1 MTILEQ
7 SPVEP
12 LSGKSPDG
20 TIEPT
25 KRRIRLGMRWKML
38 AGFGAGFTVVFL
50 VVALVLLNWFTGE
63 ADRNLRQTLTGIAVG
78 GAQTIDGDPLPGL
91 IDDVPTRDSIAES
104 LGELYPAGA
113 GLLTGTPMTE
123 ELSKR
128 YPVDERYWALVD
140 ALVNIRRTN
149 PEASPYLYA
158 YDGAGELAYVT
169 SWAAR
174 GKPTADDSPAAG
186 VPYLISAEAVGAE
199 AVPYLLGG
207 LERTTQQPGS
217 YTDDFGDWISVYTPV
232 FDSNGAVVGGLG
244 VDYYYTYVSEV
255 RSQVITTLLWVFVPS
270 YLILMGIV
278 VWLSGWLTR
287 RLGRLSAATRRV
299 AEGDYDVD
307 LSGATDSR
315 FVDEMTDL
323 AGVFKTM
330 VAKVGIRERA
340 LSNQVQVLKVEI
352 NEQRRQQSVDE
363 IVDSDF
369 FAALTSKAS
378 SLRQK
383 IRDSEAADAAGDC
396 ARRAGPN

>member
-186 VPYLISAEAVGAE
+186 VPYLISAEAVGAD

-207 LERTTQQPGS
+207 LERTTEQPGS

-330 VAKVGIRERA
+330 VAKVRIRERT

-352 NEQRRQQSVDE
+352 DEQRRQQSVDE

-383 IRDSEAADAAGDC
+383 IRDSEAADAAGD
-396 ARRAGPN
+396 

>member
-38 AGFGAGFTVVFL
+38 AGFGAVFTVVFL

-383 IRDSEAADAAGDC
+383 IRDSEAADAAGD
-396 ARRAGPN
+396 

>member
-340 LSNQVQVLKVEI
+340 
-352 NEQRRQQSVDE
+352 
-363 IVDSDF
+363 
-369 FAALTSKAS
+369 
-378 SLRQK
+378 
-383 IRDSEAADAAGDC
+383 
-396 ARRAGPN
+396 

>member
-1 MTILEQ
+1 
-7 SPVEP
+7 
-12 LSGKSPDG
+12 
-20 TIEPT
+20 
-25 KRRIRLGMRWKML
+25 ML

-383 IRDSEAADAAGDC
+383 IRDSEAADAAGD
-396 ARRAGPN
+396 

>member
-12 LSGKSPDG
+12 LSGKTPDG
-20 TIEPT
+20 DLEPT

-91 IDDVPTRDSIAES
+91 IDDIPTRDSITES

-158 YDGAGELAYVT
+158 YDGTGDLAYVT

-207 LERTTQQPGS
+207 LERTTEQPGS

-330 VAKVGIRERA
+330 VAKVRIRERT

-352 NEQRRQQSVDE
+352 DEQRRQQAVDE

-383 IRDSEAADAAGDC
+383 IRDSKAAEAAGD
-396 ARRAGPN
+396 

>member
-7 SPVEP
+7 SSVEP
-12 LSGKSPDG
+12 LSGKTPDS

-78 GAQTIDGDPLPGL
+78 GAQTINGDPLPGL
-91 IDDVPTRDSIAES
+91 IDDIPTRDSIAES

-128 YPVDERYWALVD
+128 YPIDERYWALVD

-207 LERTTQQPGS
+207 LERTTEQPGS

-330 VAKVGIRERA
+330 VAKVGIRERT

-352 NEQRRQQSVDE
+352 DEQRRQQSVDE

-383 IRDSEAADAAGDC
+383 IRDSAAADAAADAAGD
-396 ARRAGPN
+396 

>member
-186 VPYLISAEAVGAE
+186 VPYLISAEAVGAD

-207 LERTTQQPGS
+207 LERTTEQPGS

-383 IRDSEAADAAGDC
+383 IRDSEAADAAGD
-396 ARRAGPN
+396 

>member
-7 SPVEP
+7 SSVEP
-12 LSGKSPDG
+12 LSGKTPDS

-91 IDDVPTRDSIAES
+91 IDDIPTRDSIAES

-128 YPVDERYWALVD
+128 YPIDERYWALVD

-207 LERTTQQPGS
+207 LERTTEQPGS

-330 VAKVGIRERA
+330 VAKVGIRERT

-352 NEQRRQQSVDE
+352 DEQRRQQSVDE

-383 IRDSEAADAAGDC
+383 IRDSAAADAAADAAGD
-396 ARRAGPN
+396 

>member
-12 LSGKSPDG
+12 LSGKTPDG
-20 TIEPT
+20 DLEPT

-91 IDDVPTRDSIAES
+91 IDDIPTRDSITES

-158 YDGAGELAYVT
+158 YDGTGDLAYVT

-207 LERTTQQPGS
+207 LERTTEQPGS

-330 VAKVGIRERA
+330 VAKVRIRERT

-352 NEQRRQQSVDE
+352 DEQRRQQAVDE

-383 IRDSEAADAAGDC
+383 IRDSKAADAAGD
-396 ARRAGPN
+396 

>member
-38 AGFGAGFTVVFL
+38 AGFGAGFTIVFL

-383 IRDSEAADAAGDC
+383 IRDSEAADAAGD
-396 ARRAGPN
+396 

>member
-104 LGELYPAGA
+104 LGELYPSGA

-186 VPYLISAEAVGAE
+186 VPYLISAEAVGAD

-207 LERTTQQPGS
+207 LERTTEQPGS

-369 FAALTSKAS
+369 FAALTTKAS

-383 IRDSEAADAAGDC
+383 IRDSEAADAAEAADADGD
-396 ARRAGPN
+396 

>member
-307 LSGATDSR
+307 HSGATDSR

-330 VAKVGIRERA
+330 VAKVRIRERT

-352 NEQRRQQSVDE
+352 DEQRRQQSVDE

-369 FAALTSKAS
+369 FAALTTKAS

-383 IRDSEAADAAGDC
+383 IRDSEAADAAEAADADGD
-396 ARRAGPN
+396 

>member
-12 LSGKSPDG
+12 LSGKSPDD
-20 TIEPT
+20 TFEPT

-383 IRDSEAADAAGDC
+383 IRDSEAADAAGD
-396 ARRAGPN
+396 

>member
-12 LSGKSPDG
+12 LSGKTPDG

-78 GAQTIDGDPLPGL
+78 GAQTINGDPLPGL
-91 IDDVPTRDSIAES
+91 IDDIPTRDSIAES

-128 YPVDERYWALVD
+128 YPIDERYWALVD

-207 LERTTQQPGS
+207 LERTTEQPGS

-330 VAKVGIRERA
+330 VAKVGIRERT

-352 NEQRRQQSVDE
+352 DEQRRQQSVDE

-383 IRDSEAADAAGDC
+383 IRDSEAADAAGD
-396 ARRAGPN
+396 

>member
-330 VAKVGIRERA
+330 VAKVRIRERT

-352 NEQRRQQSVDE
+352 DEQRRQQSVDE

-369 FAALTSKAS
+369 FAALTTKAS

-383 IRDSEAADAAGDC
+383 IRDSEAADAAGD
-396 ARRAGPN
+396 

>member
-158 YDGAGELAYVT
+158 YDGGGELAYVT

-330 VAKVGIRERA
+330 VAKVRIRERT

-383 IRDSEAADAAGDC
+383 IRDSEAADAAGD
-396 ARRAGPN
+396 

>member
-12 LSGKSPDG
+12 LSGKTPDG
-20 TIEPT
+20 DLEPT

-91 IDDVPTRDSIAES
+91 IDDIPTRDSITES

-158 YDGAGELAYVT
+158 YDGTGDLAYVT

-207 LERTTQQPGS
+207 LERTTEQPGS

-330 VAKVGIRERA
+330 VAKVRIRERT

-352 NEQRRQQSVDE
+352 DEQRRQQAVDE

-383 IRDSEAADAAGDC
+383 IRDSKAAEAADAAGD
-396 ARRAGPN
+396 

>member
-12 LSGKSPDG
+12 LSGKTPDS

-78 GAQTIDGDPLPGL
+78 GAQTINGDPLPGL
-91 IDDVPTRDSIAES
+91 IDDIPTRDSIAES

-128 YPVDERYWALVD
+128 YPIDERYWALVD

-207 LERTTQQPGS
+207 LERTTEQPGS

-330 VAKVGIRERA
+330 VAKVGIRERT

-352 NEQRRQQSVDE
+352 DEQRRQQSVDE

-383 IRDSEAADAAGDC
+383 IRDSEAADAAGD
-396 ARRAGPN
+396 

>member
-12 LSGKSPDG
+12 LSGKTPDS

-78 GAQTIDGDPLPGL
+78 GAQTINGDPLPGL
-91 IDDVPTRDSIAES
+91 IDDIPTRDSIAES

-128 YPVDERYWALVD
+128 YPIDERYWALVD

-207 LERTTQQPGS
+207 LERTTEQPGS

-330 VAKVGIRERA
+330 VAKVGIRERT

-352 NEQRRQQSVDE
+352 DEQRRQQSVDE

-383 IRDSEAADAAGDC
+383 IRDSAAADAAADAAGD
-396 ARRAGPN
+396 

>member
-104 LGELYPAGA
+104 LGELYPSGA

-199 AVPYLLGG
+199 AVQYLLGG

-383 IRDSEAADAAGDC
+383 IRDSEAADAAGD
-396 ARRAGPN
+396 

>member
-7 SPVEP
+7 SSVEP
-12 LSGKSPDG
+12 LSGKTPDS

-91 IDDVPTRDSIAES
+91 IDDIPTRDSIAES

-128 YPVDERYWALVD
+128 YPIDERYWALVD

-207 LERTTQQPGS
+207 LERTTEQPGS

-330 VAKVGIRERA
+330 VAKVGIRERT

-352 NEQRRQQSVDE
+352 DEQRRQQSVDE

-383 IRDSEAADAAGDC
+383 IRDSAAADAAADADAAGD
-396 ARRAGPN
+396 